1 MRKPANR
8 MNGKQLA
15 EILPIIHD
23 MVNKG
28 VNHYEIAHKF
38 KLSYSTVYKYHLAYQ
53 QYLNGKTEQRIQ
65 RAVPY
70 LHVQQAK
77 MKFTE
82 ERKRQPAEQVRPNE
96 PKYKRNKI
104 ELLWGCIKINW

>member
-1 MRKPANR
+1 

-15 EILPIIHD
+15 EALPIIYD
-23 MVNKG
+23 MVNRG

-38 KLSYSTVYKYHLAYQ
+38 NLSHITVYKYHLAYQ
-53 QYLNGKTEQRIQ
+53 RYLNGQTDQKIQ

-77 MKFTE
+77 MKFIQ
-82 ERKRQPAEQVRPNE
+82 ERKRQPAAQVRPNE

-104 ELLWGCIKINW
+104 ELLWGFIKINW

>member
-1 MRKPANR
+1 MKRMVNR
-8 MNGKQLA
+8 LTAKELA
-15 EILPIIHD
+15 EALPLIYD
-23 MVNKG
+23 MINKG
-28 VNHYEIAHKF
+28 VNPYEVAHKF
-38 KLSYSTVYKYHLAYQ
+38 NLGYSTVTRYYNAYKAHLS
-53 QYLNGKTEQRIQ
+53 GKVDKRIQ

-77 MKFTE
+77 MKFIE

-104 ELLWGCIKINW
+104 ELLWGFIKINW